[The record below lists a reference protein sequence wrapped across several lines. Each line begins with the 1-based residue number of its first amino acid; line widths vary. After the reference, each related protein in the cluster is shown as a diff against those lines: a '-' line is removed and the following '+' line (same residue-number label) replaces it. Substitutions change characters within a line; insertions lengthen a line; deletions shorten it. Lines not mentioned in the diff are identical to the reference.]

1 MTHCGARPCAAGTK
15 RHSAMGSELQI
26 ERARELARASLAS
39 LEANRR
45 RIDDLNVYPVPDGDT
60 GTNLTLTVRAV
71 VEALEKSRADGQ
83 AAVAKELSRA
93 ALMGA
98 RGNSGVIFSQIVRG
112 FADVLAEHEEIDASV
127 LSKAFRSASDAAY
140 RAVRRPVEGTMLT
153 VVREMAEEGEKPDVL
168 ALPKTEFLRRV
179 VARGE
184 AAVANT
190 PELLAVLKEA
200 GVVDAGGAGL
210 LEITRGLAAGVAGE
224 ALPEPVVE
232 PATAS
237 IDAIHLEESRYR
249 YCTVFVVEGEGLEA
263 EPLERELEQLG
274 DSLLVV
280 GDASALKIH
289 VHTDDPGAAL
299 ALGTRVGTVEGVEI
313 ANMHR
318 QAAERE
324 QRLEAGSREILDR
337 PTLETGVV
345 VVVAG
350 AGNRRLFESY
360 GATRVIE
367 GGQTMNPSTAEIVA
381 AIEATP
387 ATEVIVLPNNGNV
400 ILSAEQAV
408 GLATR
413 PARVVPSRSQ
423 QAGLAAIVRY
433 LASSSAQDNEVAMTA
448 ALSEVATGEVVRA
461 SRTVELDGVDVREG
475 AWLGLVD
482 DVAVA
487 AGDDFEE
494 VAVAVV
500 ERVLAGGRELLT
512 LLTGSE
518 EPDLSQVLSRLDREH
533 PKVEIETHPGG
544 QPHYPLL
551 VFAE

>member
-1 MTHCGARPCAAGTK
+1 MA
-15 RHSAMGSELQI
+15 ELEI
-26 ERARELARASLAS
+26 ERARELARASLAN

-71 VEALEKSRADGQ
+71 VEALEKSSADGQ
-83 AAVAKELSRA
+83 VEVAKELSRA

-112 FADVLAEHEEIDASV
+112 FADVLAEHEEIDGAV
-127 LSKAFRSASDAAY
+127 LSEAFRSASDAAY

-153 VVREMAEEGEKPDVL
+153 VVREMAEEGEKADVR

-184 AAVANT
+184 QAVART

-210 LEITRGLAAGVAGE
+210 LEITRGLAAGAAGE
-224 ALPEPVVE
+224 AVPDVVGDT
-232 PATAS
+232 ATLGVH
-237 IDAIHLEESRYR
+237 AIHQEPSRYR
-249 YCTVFVVEGEGLEA
+249 YCTVFVVEGDDLVAEA
-263 EPLERELEQLG
+263 LERELEQIG

-280 GDASALKIH
+280 GDPTALKIH
-289 VHTDDPGAAL
+289 LHTDDPGAAL
-299 ALGTRVGTVEGVEI
+299 SLATRLGTIEGVEV
-313 ANMHR
+313 ADMHR
-318 QAAERE
+318 QTAERE
-324 QRLEAGSREILDR
+324 ARLAAGAG
-337 PTLETGVV
+337 PTVAVPMIETGVV

-360 GATRVIE
+360 GATRMIE
-367 GGQTMNPSTAEIVA
+367 GGQTMNPSTADIVA

-387 ATEVIVLPNNGNV
+387 ATGVIVLPNNGNV

-408 GLATR
+408 GLASR

-423 QAGLAAIVRY
+423 QAGLAAMARY
-433 LASSSAQDNEVAMTA
+433 LASSSAEENEMTMTD
-448 ALSEVATGEVVRA
+448 ALSDVVTGEVVRA
-461 SRTVELDGVDVREG
+461 SRSVELDGIDVREG
-475 AWLGLVD
+475 AWIGLVD
-482 DVAVA
+482 EVAVA
-487 AGDDFEE
+487 ADADFET
-494 VAVAVV
+494 VAEAVV
-500 ERVLAGGRELLT
+500 ERVLDGGRELLT
-512 LLTGSE
+512 LLTGAE
-518 EPDLSQVLSRLDREH
+518 EPHLDRLLGWLGTAH
-533 PKVEIETHPGG
+533 PLVVVENHVGG

>member
-1 MTHCGARPCAAGTK
+1 MA
-15 RHSAMGSELQI
+15 ELQI

-71 VEALEKSRADGQ
+71 VEALEKSSAGGQ

-112 FADVLAEHEEIDASV
+112 FADVLAEHEEIDAAV
-127 LSKAFRSASDAAY
+127 LSQAFRSASDAAY

-153 VVREMAEEGEKPDVL
+153 VVREMAEEGEKPEVL

-184 AAVANT
+184 EAVART
-190 PELLAVLKEA
+190 PELLAVLKDA

-210 LEITRGLAAGVAGE
+210 LEIARGLAAGAAGE
-224 ALPEPVVE
+224 ALPEPVADQPTVGF
-232 PATAS
+232 
-237 IDAIHLEESRYR
+237 DAIHLEESRYR
-249 YCTVFVVEGEGLEA
+249 YCTVFVVEGEALDA
-263 EPLERELEQLG
+263 EDLERELEQLG

-299 ALGTRVGTVEGVEI
+299 TLGTRVGAIEGIEI
-313 ANMHR
+313 ANMQR

-324 QRLEAGSREILDR
+324 ERLEAIAAATLDL

-345 VVVAG
+345 VVAAG

-367 GGQTMNPSTAEIVA
+367 GGQSMNPSTADIVA

-400 ILSAEQAV
+400 ILSAEQAI

-413 PARVVPSRSQ
+413 PARVVASRSQ
-423 QAGLAAIVRY
+423 QAGLAAMARY
-433 LASSSAQDNEVAMTA
+433 LASSSADENEAVMTA
-448 ALSEVATGEVVRA
+448 ALADVTTGEVVRA
-461 SRTVELDGVDVREG
+461 SRTVELDGIDVHEG

-482 DVAVA
+482 EVAVA
-487 AGDDFEE
+487 AGDDFDE
-494 VAVAVV
+494 VATAVV
-500 ERVLAGGRELLT
+500 ERVLGSDRELLT
-512 LLTGSE
+512 LLTGSD
-518 EPDLSQVLSRLDREH
+518 EPDLDALLARVRSAH
-533 PKVEIETHPGG
+533 PLAEIETHEGG

>member
-1 MTHCGARPCAAGTK
+1 MA
-15 RHSAMGSELQI
+15 ELQI

-71 VEALEKSRADGQ
+71 VEALEKSSAGGQ

-112 FADVLAEHEEIDASV
+112 FADVLAEHEEVDTAV

-153 VVREMAEEGEKPDVL
+153 VVREMAEEGEKPAVR
-168 ALPKTEFLRRV
+168 ALPKPEFLRRV

-184 AAVANT
+184 EAVART
-190 PELLAVLKEA
+190 PELLAVLRDA

-224 ALPEPVVE
+224 ALPDIVVEE
-232 PATAS
+232 PATAGV
-237 IDAIHLEESRYR
+237 DAIHLEPSRYR
-249 YCTVFVVEGEGLEA
+249 YCTVFVVEGEGLEV
-263 EPLERELEQLG
+263 EDLERELEQLG

-280 GDASALKIH
+280 GDPSALKIH

-299 ALGTRVGTVEGVEI
+299 TLGTRVGTVEGVEI
-313 ANMHR
+313 ADMHK
-318 QAAERE
+318 QALERE
-324 QRLEAGSREILDR
+324 ERLSLDL

-345 VVVAG
+345 VVAAG
-350 AGNRRLFESY
+350 AGNRQLFVSY
-360 GATRVIE
+360 GAARVIE
-367 GGQTMNPSTAEIVA
+367 GGQTMNPSTADIVA
-381 AIEATP
+381 AIDATP

-423 QAGLAAIVRY
+423 QAGLAAMARY
-433 LASSSAQDNEVAMTA
+433 VSSHSADDNEAAMTA
-448 ALSEVATGEVVRA
+448 ALSDVVTGEVTRA
-461 SRTVELDGVDVREG
+461 SRTVEMDGVAVREG
-475 AWLGLVD
+475 DWLGLVD
-482 DVAVA
+482 EVAIVA
-487 AGDDFEE
+487 GNDFEQ
-494 VAVAVV
+494 VAETVI
-500 ERVLAGGRELLT
+500 EHVLADGHGMLT
-512 LLTGSE
+512 LLTGADGVDV
-518 EPDLSQVLSRLDREH
+518 EPLLARVRAEH
-533 PKVEIETHPGG
+533 PMVEIADAVAGG

>member
-1 MTHCGARPCAAGTK
+1 VP
-15 RHSAMGSELQI
+15 ELQI
-26 ERARELARASLAS
+26 ERARELARTSLAS
-39 LEANRR
+39 IEANRR

-60 GTNLTLTVRAV
+60 GTNLTLTVRSV
-71 VEALEKSRADGQ
+71 VDALEKSHADGQ

-112 FADVLAEHEEIDASV
+112 FADVLAEHDDIDSAV

-153 VVREMAEEGEKPDVL
+153 VVREMAEEGEKPDVRS
-168 ALPKTEFLRRV
+168 LPKVEFLRRV

-184 AAVANT
+184 QSVADT

-210 LEITRGLAAGVAGE
+210 VEITRGLAVGVAGE
-224 ALPEPVVE
+224 ELPVAPTEQEAL
-232 PATAS
+232 S
-237 IDAIHLEESRYR
+237 FDAIHQELSRYR
-249 YCTVFVVEGEGLEA
+249 YCTVFVVEGESMDPEA
-263 EPLERELEQLG
+263 LERELEQFG

-280 GDASALKIH
+280 GDSSALKVH

-299 ALGTRVGTVEGVEI
+299 QLGTGLGTVEGVEI

-318 QAAERE
+318 QTAERE
-324 QRLEAGSREILDR
+324 ERLSTSAPDTI
-337 PTLETGVV
+337 PTLETGL
-345 VVVAG
+345 VAVAAG
-350 AGNRRLFESY
+350 EGNRRLFESY

-367 GGQTMNPSTAEIVA
+367 GGQSMNPSTAEIVA
-381 AIEATP
+381 AIDATP
-387 ATEVIVLPNNGNV
+387 ASEVIVLPNNGNV

-408 GLATR
+408 GLASR
-413 PARVVPSRSQ
+413 PARVVPSRSV
-423 QAGLAAIVRY
+423 QAGLAAMVRY
-433 LASSSAQDNEVAMTA
+433 LASSPADANEAAMTE
-448 ALSEVATGEVVRA
+448 ALSDVVTGEVARA
-461 SRTVELDGVDVREG
+461 SRTVELDGVRVQEG
-475 AWLGLVD
+475 DWLGLVD

-487 AGDDFEE
+487 SSDEFEE
-494 VAVAVV
+494 VAEVVA
-500 ERVLAGGRELLT
+500 ERVLADGRELLT
-512 LLTGSE
+512 LLTGAE
-518 EPDLSQVLSRLDREH
+518 EPELGALLERLRADH
-533 PKVEIETHPGG
+533 PSVEIEVHSGG